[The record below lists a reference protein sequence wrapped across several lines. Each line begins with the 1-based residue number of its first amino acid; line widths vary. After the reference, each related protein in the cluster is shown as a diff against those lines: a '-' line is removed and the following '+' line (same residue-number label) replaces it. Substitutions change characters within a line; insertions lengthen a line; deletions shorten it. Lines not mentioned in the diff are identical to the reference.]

1 MRKKLKLPIPIIV
14 EGRYDKIK
22 LSGILDANIICTDG
36 FGIFSKK
43 EKLSLIK
50 RLSENGVVLL
60 CDSDGAGGVIR
71 SHIMSALPKEKIY
84 NLYIPKIK
92 GKEKRK
98 SVPSKEGTL
107 GVEGMDADMLYG
119 MFENLFKNLP
129 ENGKS
134 MKVGGITKAD
144 FFEFGMTGREESK
157 DRREQVAKKFG
168 LPDNMTPNALLGA
181 LNMLASKEEFISI
194 VGEIFDGKN

>member
-1 MRKKLKLPIPIIV
+1 MREKLKLPIPVIV

-22 LSGILDANIICTDG
+22 LSDILDANIICTDG
-36 FGIFSKK
+36 FGIFNKK

-98 SVPSKEGTL
+98 SAPSKEGTL
-107 GVEGMDADMLYG
+107 GVEGMDTDMLYG
-119 MFENLFKNLP
+119 MFENLLKKLP
-129 ENGKS
+129 ENGKT
-134 MKVGGITKAD
+134 MTVGGITKAD
-144 FFEFGMTGREESK
+144 FFQFGMTGGEESK
-157 DRREQVAKKFG
+157 ERREIIAKKFG
-168 LPDNMTPNALLGA
+168 LPDGMTPNALLGA
-181 LNMLASKEEFISI
+181 LNMLASKEEFLAMCE
-194 VGEIFDGKN
+194 EIFVL

>member
-1 MRKKLKLPIPIIV
+1 MRKKLKLPIPVIV

-119 MFENLFKNLP
+119 MFENLLKNLP

-134 MKVGGITKAD
+134 MKVGGITKTD
-144 FFEFGMTGREESK
+144 FFAFGMTGGEESK
-157 DRREQVAKKFG
+157 ERRELVAKKFG

-194 VGEIFDGKN
+194 VEEIFDGKN

>member
-1 MRKKLKLPIPIIV
+1 MREKLKLPIPVIV

-22 LSGILDANIICTDG
+22 LSDILDANIICTDG
-36 FGIFSKK
+36 FGIFNKK

-98 SVPSKEGTL
+98 SAPSKEGTL
-107 GVEGMDADMLYG
+107 GVEGMDTDILYG
-119 MFENLFKNLP
+119 MFENLLKKLP
-129 ENGKS
+129 ENGKT
-134 MKVGGITKAD
+134 MTVGGITKAD
-144 FFEFGMTGREESK
+144 FFQFGMTGGEESK
-157 DRREQVAKKFG
+157 ERREIIAKKFG
-168 LPDNMTPNALLGA
+168 LPDGMTPNALLGA
-181 LNMLASKEEFISI
+181 LNMLASKEEFLAMCE
-194 VGEIFDGKN
+194 EIFVL

>member
-1 MRKKLKLPIPIIV
+1 MREKLKLPIPVIV

-22 LSGILDANIICTDG
+22 LSDILDANIICTDG
-36 FGIFSKK
+36 FGIFNKK

-98 SVPSKEGTL
+98 SAPSKEGTL
-107 GVEGMDADMLYG
+107 GVEGMDTDLLYE
-119 MFENLFKNLP
+119 MFENLLKNLP
-129 ENGKS
+129 ENGKA
-134 MKVGGITKAD
+134 MRVGGITKAD
-144 FFEFGMTGREESK
+144 LYEFGMTGGEESK
-157 DRREQVAKKFG
+157 KRREIVAKKFG

-181 LNMLASKEEFISI
+181 LNMLNSKEEFIKACE
-194 VGEIFDGKN
+194 EIFDGKD

>member
-1 MRKKLKLPIPIIV
+1 MREKLKLPVPVIV

-22 LSGILDANIICTDG
+22 LSDILDANIICTDG
-36 FGIFSKK
+36 FGIFNKK

-98 SVPSKEGTL
+98 SAPSKEGTL
-107 GVEGMDADMLYG
+107 GVEGMDADMLYE
-119 MFENLFKNLP
+119 MFENLLKNLP
-129 ENGKS
+129 ENGRA
-134 MKVGGITKAD
+134 MRVGGITKAD
-144 FFEFGMTGREESK
+144 FFEFGMTGGEDSK
-157 DRREQVAKKFG
+157 SRREIVAKKFA
-168 LPDNMTPNALLGA
+168 LPDNMTPNALMGA
-181 LNMLASKEEFISI
+181 LNMLISKEEFIEAC
-194 VGEIFDGKN
+194 VEIFDGKD